1 VDDRRPQIL
10 SVVVPVFN
18 ERARL
23 REAVERL
30 VKTPLPLPLEVIIVD
45 DGSTDGSANSVI
57 DLLEPG
63 RVRLLQH
70 RRNRG
75 KGAAVRTGI
84 AAATGDILTIHDADL
99 EYDPADYAK
108 LLQPILS
115 GEARVVFG
123 TRAFGSHSAFS
134 FWYVVG
140 NKVVNLWASL
150 LFNAWLSDVY
160 SCYKL
165 AYTDLWRSLGLR
177 SEGFGIEA
185 ESTAKLL
192 RRGERIYEVSIAY
205 HARTR
210 EEGKKIRAGDGVRA
224 LWILARLRLWP
235 R

>member
-1 VDDRRPQIL
+1 
-10 SVVVPVFN
+10 VPVYN
-18 ERARL
+18 ERPTL
-23 REAVERL
+23 RAAVERAL
-30 VKTPLPLPLEVIIVD
+30 KTELPLPLELVVVD
-45 DGSTDGSANSVI
+45 DGSTDGGLDVI
-57 DLLEPG
+57 ADLASP
-63 RVRLLQH
+63 RRLRLIRH

-75 KGAAVRTGI
+75 KGAAIRTGI
-84 AAATGDILTIHDADL
+84 AVAQGDLLGVLDADL

-115 GEARVVFG
+115 GEARVAFG
-123 TRAFGSHSAFS
+123 TRAFGSHTAFS

-140 NKVVNLWASL
+140 NKIVNLWASL

-165 AYTDLWRSLGLR
+165 TYTDLWRSLDLR

-205 HARTR
+205 HARSR

>member
-1 VDDRRPQIL
+1 MGDRGAHLL

-18 ERARL
+18 EEVRL

-30 VKTPLPLPLEVIIVD
+30 IKTPLPLPLEVIIVD
-45 DGSTDGSANSVI
+45 DGSTDGGTDTVM
-57 DLLEPG
+57 DLVEPG
-63 RVRLLQH
+63 RVRLLRH

-84 AAATGDILTIHDADL
+84 TAATGDLLTVYDADL
-99 EYDPADYAK
+99 EYDPADYRR
-108 LLQPILS
+108 LLEPILA

-123 TRAFGSHSAFS
+123 TRAFGSHTAFS

-140 NKVVNLWASL
+140 NKLVNLWASL

-165 AYTDLWRSLGLR
+165 AYTELWRALDLR
-177 SEGFGIEA
+177 SEGFGLEA
-185 ESTAKLL
+185 ESTAKFLL
-192 RRGERIYEVSIAY
+192 RGERIYEVPISY
-205 HARTR
+205 RARSR
-210 EEGKKIRAGDGVRA
+210 EEGKKIRPADGVRA
-224 LWILARLRLWP
+224 LWILARSRLWP